1 MVHSE
6 SNQVMYT
13 KETAEEK
20 LIESEKTSFWQRLR
34 TRKQDRTL
42 TEAVN
47 IRNLFRYAT
56 FLELVYILLATIA
69 SVIFGICLPFGLIIF
84 GDTVDSFND
93 RAAHLCSLNLT
104 SLTEKICPSNVTL
117 TTVNFYSTIS
127 LCNITES
134 NFTFTSYNLSY
145 HTRQSVNILL
155 VIGCVNLISG
165 YIRVLLLEITAER
178 QTRTIRK
185 MLFQSILSK
194 DLFFFDTHKTGQ
206 LILHLTDDT
215 HKIQDGIGNKFGSAI
230 EMVTTFISC
239 IIIGFIRGWKLSLVI
254 ISFSSVIFITTA
266 VLFKVTTKMTV
277 IELKAYGKAGIVA
290 EEVISS
296 IRTVLAYN
304 GQEKEIHRYEKYLD
318 EARKCAIRK
327 SVTNGITT
335 GITYFLLFCVYAL
348 GFWYGT
354 KLILEDNYSIGGVF
368 TIFICISYGILSLAQ
383 ASPFFQAL
391 YEARVAAYG
400 IWQIIDQVDESNVPI
415 LTNLSLKI
423 KCGQTVALVGSSGS
437 GKSTCVQLLQRF
449 YNLQSGSIRIDGKET
464 KEYNLKWLREHIGVV
479 NQEPVLFHK
488 TIRENILFGFDLA
501 TNEQIHQAAK
511 MANAH
516 DFIMALPNKYETLVG
531 ERGAA
536 LSGGQKQRIA
546 IARALL
552 RDPRIL
558 LLDEATSSLDNES
571 EKIVQEAL
579 ERASQNRTTL
589 VIAHRLSTIRRADK
603 IIVMQKGEI
612 VEEGDHESL
621 MNIQGLYFNLAK
633 QQNLRQPEE
642 VESKLEDKDMNT
654 LMITDQPNDI
664 SIDDS
669 YDLLVNDDKNKIETK
684 EKKEN
689 TMLAI
694 LRMNKPEWIL
704 IAIGCITASIIGAR
718 DPVYC
723 IIQTKLA
730 TVFQQCDKNVQ
741 KRKVLFYV
749 LLYVGFG
756 VISLVLHSVQGYVF
770 ARSGEALTKR
780 LRSKAFQAILRQ
792 DMTFFD
798 REENSTGALCTR
810 LATEASAVQGA
821 SGVRFGLIFPYLF
834 AIVAGILLGFAYSWQ
849 LTLLKLKILLSFMFR
864 SLKQCSQ

>member
-6 SNQVMYT
+6 SNQAMYT

-34 TRKQDRTL
+34 TRKQDRTH

-117 TTVNFYSTIS
+117 TTINFYSTIS

-239 IIIGFIRGWKLSLVI
+239 TIIGFIRGWKLSLVI

-296 IRTVLAYN
+296 IRTVLAYI

-368 TIFICISYGILSLAQ
+368 TVKIFQFSNVY
-383 ASPFFQAL
+383 FF
-391 YEARVAAYG
+391 YPAR
-400 IWQIIDQVDESNVPI
+400 SNVPI

-718 DPVYC
+718 DP
-723 IIQTKLA
+723 
-730 TVFQQCDKNVQ
+730 
-741 KRKVLFYV
+741 
-749 LLYVGFG
+749 
-756 VISLVLHSVQGYVF
+756 GYVF

-821 SGVRFGLIFPYLF
+821 SGVRFGLIFQYLF

-849 LTLLKLKILLSFMFR
+849 LTLLKLKLLLSFIFR

>member
-1 MVHSE
+1 MV
-6 SNQVMYT
+6 N
-13 KETAEEK
+13 
-20 LIESEKTSFWQRLR
+20 LIQFLLSKTNYKTQHLFYLCI
-34 TRKQDRTL
+34 
-42 TEAVN
+42 VN
-47 IRNLFRYAT
+47 TPKFRYAT

-69 SVIFGICLPFGLIIF
+69 SVIFGICLPFALIIF

-93 RAAHLCSLNLT
+93 RAAHLCSLNLS
-104 SLTEKICPSNVTL
+104 SLTEKFCPSNVTL
-117 TTVNFYSTIS
+117 TTINFYSTIS

-134 NFTFTSYNLSY
+134 NFTFISYNLSD
-145 HTRQSVNILL
+145 HTKHSVKMLL

-185 MLFQSILSK
+185 ILFQSILSK
-194 DLFFFDTHKTGQ
+194 DLFFFDTYKTGQ

-239 IIIGFIRGWKLSLVI
+239 TIIGFIRGWKLSLVL
-254 ISFSSVIFITTA
+254 ISFSSVISITTA
-266 VLFKVTTKMTV
+266 VLFKVTIKMTV

-318 EARKCAIRK
+318 EARKCAIIK

-335 GITYFLLFCVYAL
+335 SITYFLLFCVYAL

-354 KLILEDNYSIGGVF
+354 KLILEDNYSIGSVF
-368 TIFICISYGILSLAQ
+368 TIFICISYDISSLAQ

-400 IWQIIDQVDESNVPI
+400 IWQIIDQSSEINADFDQGLTKYDLMGDIQFSNVYFFYPARSNVPI

-423 KCGQTVALVGSSGS
+423 KYGQTVALVGSSGS
-437 GKSTCVQLLQRF
+437 GKSTYVQLLQQF
-449 YNLQSGSIRIDGKET
+449 YSPQSVSICIDGTET

-488 TIRENILFGFDLA
+488 TIRENILFGFDLG

-536 LSGGQKQRIA
+536 LSGGQKQKIA
-546 IARALL
+546 MARALL

-571 EKIVQEAL
+571 EKIVHEAL

-603 IIVMQKGEI
+603 SIVMQKGEI

-621 MNIQGLYFNLAK
+621 MNTQGLYFNLAK
-633 QQNLRQPEE
+633 QQNLRQIEE
-642 VESKLEDKDMNT
+642 VESKLEDKDMNK

-669 YDLLVNDDKNKIETK
+669 YYLLVNDDKNKIKAK

-694 LRMNKPEWIL
+694 LRINKPEWIL
-704 IAIGCITASIIGAR
+704 IVIGCITASIIGAR

-770 ARSGEALTKR
+770 ARSGETLTKR

-810 LATEASAVQGA
+810 LATEASAVQ
-821 SGVRFGLIFPYLF
+821 VVYDL
-834 AIVAGILLGFAYSWQ
+834 V
-849 LTLLKLKILLSFMFR
+849 
-864 SLKQCSQ
+864 

>member
-6 SNQVMYT
+6 SNQAMYT

-34 TRKQDRTL
+34 TRKQDRTH

-117 TTVNFYSTIS
+117 TTINFYSTIS

-178 QTRTIRK
+178 QTRAIRK

-239 IIIGFIRGWKLSLVI
+239 TIIGFIRGWKLSLVI

-296 IRTVLAYN
+296 IRTVLAYI

-368 TIFICISYGILSLAQ
+368 TVKIFQFSNVY
-383 ASPFFQAL
+383 FF
-391 YEARVAAYG
+391 YPAR
-400 IWQIIDQVDESNVPI
+400 SNVPI

-718 DPVYC
+718 DP
-723 IIQTKLA
+723 
-730 TVFQQCDKNVQ
+730 
-741 KRKVLFYV
+741 
-749 LLYVGFG
+749 
-756 VISLVLHSVQGYVF
+756 GYVF

-821 SGVRFGLIFPYLF
+821 SGVRFGLIFQYLF
-834 AIVAGILLGFAYSWQ
+834 AIVAGIFLGFAYSWQ
-849 LTLLKLKILLSFMFR
+849 LTLLKLKLLLSFIFR

>member
-1 MVHSE
+1 MLHSE
-6 SNQVMYT
+6 SNQAMYT

-304 GQEKEIHRYEKYLD
+304 GQEKEIHR
-318 EARKCAIRK
+318 
-327 SVTNGITT
+327 
-335 GITYFLLFCVYAL
+335 
-348 GFWYGT
+348 
-354 KLILEDNYSIGGVF
+354 
-368 TIFICISYGILSLAQ
+368 
-383 ASPFFQAL
+383 
-391 YEARVAAYG
+391 
-400 IWQIIDQVDESNVPI
+400 SNVPI

-603 IIVMQKGEI
+603 IIVMKKGEI